1 MPLALERDPLA
12 ETVDVVV
19 GILLHQQKFLVER
32 RRLDE
37 PIDPGIVCL
46 PGGHVQR
53 GESRADA
60 LIREMREELGI
71 TVKDFTFI
79 CMNFHVAGNGERQH
93 AYCYLITAY
102 DGTPVSNVAQEVF
115 WEDDADGLSLEV
127 DRHTIRRAQEHD
139 ACKNPGRTRTRAR
152 APRTN
157 REAERGK
164 GTD

>member
-1 MPLALERDPLA
+1 MSLGVERDPLV

-19 GILLHQQKFLVER
+19 GVLLHQQKFLVER

-53 GESRADA
+53 GESHADA
-60 LIREMREELGI
+60 LIREMKEELDI
-71 TVKDFTFI
+71 TVKDFTLI
-79 CMNFHVAGNGERQH
+79 CMNSHVASNGERQH
-93 AYCYLITAY
+93 AYCYLITSY

-115 WEDDADGLSLEV
+115 WEDDADGLNLEV
-127 DRHTIRRAQEHD
+127 DRHTIQRAQEHD
-139 ACKNPGRTRTRAR
+139 AYKNPGRTRTRAR
-152 APRTN
+152 APRPN
-157 REAERGK
+157 WEAEGGK